1 MLCVEYY
8 SEKGKGRIYSF
19 LVNFFARE
27 EKIFSR
33 NQDISVRC
41 YKYFY
46 LWKYEAHWSGES
58 AKSPVETGR
67 FCRNGDIK
75 K

>member
-41 YKYFY
+41 YK
-46 LWKYEAHWSGES
+46 
-58 AKSPVETGR
+58 
-67 FCRNGDIK
+67 
-75 K
+75 

>member
-8 SEKGKGRIYSF
+8 SEKGKGRIYPFWLIFCSGGENIF
-19 LVNFFARE
+19 QKSGYIWSDVINNSIYGNMRRV
-27 EKIFSR
+27 EK
-33 NQDISVRC
+33 
-41 YKYFY
+41 
-46 LWKYEAHWSGES
+46 

>member
-19 LVNFFARE
+19 LVNFFAGR
-27 EKIFSR
+27 R
-33 NQDISVRC
+33 
-41 YKYFY
+41 KYFPEIRIY
-46 LWKYEAHWSGES
+46 RSDVINNSIYGNMRRIGVEG
-58 AKSPVETGR
+58 KSPVETGR